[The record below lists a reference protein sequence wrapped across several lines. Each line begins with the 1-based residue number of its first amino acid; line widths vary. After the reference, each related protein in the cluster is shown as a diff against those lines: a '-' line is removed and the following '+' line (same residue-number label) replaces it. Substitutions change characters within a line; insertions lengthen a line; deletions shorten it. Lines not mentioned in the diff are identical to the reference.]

1 MQSWERSLQFHTF
14 CDIPD
19 RPYSLLSHLKNPHL
33 ILSSPRTDKGG
44 ALMSFL
50 NLYAHRTLYLSCESV
65 YHSALHAHE
74 LQRIHEQNKGYI
86 PSVKSKTT
94 KYYRYHRISPSFI
107 LYELNPCICIVIYFE
122 F

>member
-1 MQSWERSLQFHTF
+1 MLFSKEIQTSASIIVHFSEQNIHGKLGKIFTVPYLIDLTLCSL
-14 CDIPD
+14 I
-19 RPYSLLSHLKNPHL
+19 LKTTL
-33 ILSSPRTDKGG
+33 ILSSPRTGKGG
-44 ALMSFL
+44 TLMSYF

-94 KYYRYHRISPSFI
+94 KYYRYHRISP
-107 LYELNPCICIVIYFE
+107 
-122 F
+122 